1 MNGLRKKINPLVLL
15 LILPVFALAAAA
27 DDPHPLHGTWIAEEG
42 PDGDGS
48 EWELALHSDG
58 TFRMTV
64 TTSEGFSS
72 DEEDFDEED
81 FDEED
86 FDEEDFDEEESWE
99 DILADLDSNEN
110 GVIDEEDFQAAQA
123 RGDEDLEDSWDEV
136 LEGDINGDGVIDEE
150 EYNFWGEEDEDWEE
164 PDPFAGSMTEIFGEE
179 IVMTM
184 VVTGTWEAQDD
195 HFTLEG
201 VETVVMIN
209 DMTLAEFYTEIFSAM
224 IDAIFEESGLSEDE
238 FIAMISEAD
247 DTITAETLDELKA
260 NTIDELLADMDEV
273 AVPPL
278 ETETFEYAINGDE
291 MIATDSFGDAQSFV
305 RLDAQS
311 AVEAISWGQIKAMS
325 R

>member
-64 TTSEGFSS
+64 TTSE
-72 DEEDFDEED
+72 ED

-136 LEGDINGDGVIDEE
+136 LEGEAYPELAGV
-150 EYNFWGEEDEDWEE
+150 
-164 PDPFAGSMTEIFGEE
+164 
-179 IVMTM
+179 
-184 VVTGTWEAQDD
+184 
-195 HFTLEG
+195 
-201 VETVVMIN
+201 
-209 DMTLAEFYTEIFSAM
+209 
-224 IDAIFEESGLSEDE
+224 
-238 FIAMISEAD
+238 
-247 DTITAETLDELKA
+247 
-260 NTIDELLADMDEV
+260 
-273 AVPPL
+273 
-278 ETETFEYAINGDE
+278 
-291 MIATDSFGDAQSFV
+291 
-305 RLDAQS
+305 
-311 AVEAISWGQIKAMS
+311 
-325 R
+325 

>member
-1 MNGLRKKINPLVLL
+1 
-15 LILPVFALAAAA
+15 
-27 DDPHPLHGTWIAEEG
+27 
-42 PDGDGS
+42 
-48 EWELALHSDG
+48 
-58 TFRMTV
+58 
-64 TTSEGFSS
+64 
-72 DEEDFDEED
+72 
-81 FDEED
+81 
-86 FDEEDFDEEESWE
+86 
-99 DILADLDSNEN
+99 
-110 GVIDEEDFQAAQA
+110 
-123 RGDEDLEDSWDEV
+123 
-136 LEGDINGDGVIDEE
+136 
-150 EYNFWGEEDEDWEE
+150 
-164 PDPFAGSMTEIFGEE
+164 MTEIFGEE

-224 IDAIFEESGLSEDE
+224 IDAIVEESGLSEDE